1 MRFVRQLGL
10 LVYSVTLGLA
20 PSATLADNPN
30 SFLRL
35 EEPSTVAF
43 ESTAEL
49 VLLPVRMAGVKEMG
63 VKLVRVEKGSAA
75 VVHTMLIHPSAKG
88 HRDNPSEGN
97 LALLLAKRQE
107 GKVVEASIGKSSM
120 GGGSTRSTRFG
131 AGSVAV
137 PASAMS
143 VTFYTPTGNWPV
155 GRTAVAYGKLY
166 GSKGTEE
173 ETVDITGK
181 SVEDVEAI
189 SKRHPHLTYILVIL
203 SWSPSEGK

>member
-1 MRFVRQLGL
+1 MHFVRQLSL
-10 LVYSVTLGLA
+10 LMVSVTLGLVA
-20 PSATLADNPN
+20 SAALADNPN

-35 EEPSTVAF
+35 EEPSTVTF
-43 ESTAEL
+43 DSTGATEV
-49 VLLPVRMAGVKEMG
+49 VLLPVRTAGVKEMR
-63 VKLVRVEKGSAA
+63 VKLVTVEKGAAA
-75 VVHTMLIHPSAKG
+75 VVHTMLIKPPAKG
-88 HRDNPSEGN
+88 QRDNPAEGN

-107 GKVVEASIGKSSM
+107 GKVVEASIGNSSK
-120 GGGSTRSTRFG
+120 GGSTRFG

-137 PASAMS
+137 PASAVS

-166 GSKGTEE
+166 GSKGTKE

-181 SVEDVEAI
+181 SVEEVEAI
-189 SKRHPHLTYILVIL
+189 SKRHPHLSYILVIL